1 MKKFLQNIVARALCV
16 LALGILLI
24 VFSESITL
32 WMVMLCG
39 VVFIIPGLVSIVS
52 YFRRDPEGDR
62 VMLYPVVGAGSILFG
77 LVLLIWPALFVEAMM
92 YILSVI
98 LILVAASQF
107 YTLWNIHRGVKVH
120 FAYYL
125 VPALELAAG
134 LYILLGKD
142 TLTIASLPII
152 LLGCGFII
160 YAALELWTVYL
171 IRTASK
177 QQSPLIQAEEVE
189 EAE

>member
-107 YTLWNIHRGVKVH
+107 YTLWNIHRGGVKVH

-171 IRTASK
+171 IRAASK
-177 QQSPLIQAEEVE
+177 QQSSLISAEEVDE
-189 EAE
+189 